1 MWQMQSLETCNG
13 GEKKLWCHGEEGAL
27 FVVRSQGERERAGE
41 EAVRRAG
48 SRHHVCPWS
57 HWERTNVYLPRVHLE
72 EGIASP
78 RAPLSGHSAG
88 DRGAG

>member
-1 MWQMQSLETCNG
+1 M
-13 GEKKLWCHGEEGAL
+13 GERKAVVHGEEGAL
-27 FVVRSQGERERAGE
+27 FVVRSQGERKGAGE
-41 EAVRRAG
+41 EAMWRAG

-78 RAPLSGHSAG
+78 RALLSGHSAAG